1 MVSLFQCITDTVR
14 TGWRFIVLLLLLM
27 TLALGGSRC
36 LRHPSCCMSTKTADF
51 GWWLRML
58 TPSH

>member
-14 TGWRFIVLLLLLM
+14 TGWRFIVLLLR

-36 LRHPSCCMSTKTADF
+36 LRHPSFCMSTKTAVF